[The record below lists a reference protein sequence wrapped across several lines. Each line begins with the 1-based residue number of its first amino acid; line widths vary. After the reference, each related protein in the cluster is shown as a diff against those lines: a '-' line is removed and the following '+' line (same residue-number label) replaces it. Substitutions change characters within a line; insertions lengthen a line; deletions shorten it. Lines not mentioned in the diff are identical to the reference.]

1 MTTAFSILAGL
12 AIGVLTYLILD
23 RYGWRLLPTPR
34 LPDGWRW
41 VRLADGYGLVYEV
54 YPGMMPLDVRAK
66 VTRCGSGWRS
76 DVITTPP
83 RAEPARAMHDTV
95 RALWRAGQMP

>member
-1 MTTAFSILAGL
+1 MTTAIAILAGL

-23 RYGWRLLPTPR
+23 RHGWRLLPAPR

-41 VRLADGYGLVYEV
+41 IRLADGYGLVYDL
-54 YPGMMPLDVRAK
+54 YPGMFPLDVRAK
-66 VTRCGSGWRS
+66 VTRCDGGWRS

-83 RAEPARAMHDTV
+83 RAEPAHAMHDAV
-95 RALWRAGQMP
+95 RALRRAGQLP

>member
-1 MTTAFSILAGL
+1 MIAILILPVVGL
-12 AIGVLTYLILD
+12 LGFFVLD
-23 RYGWRLLPTPR
+23 RYGWRLLPAPR

-66 VTRCGSGWRS
+66 VTRCGGGWRS

-83 RAEPARAMHDTV
+83 RAEPAQAMHDTV